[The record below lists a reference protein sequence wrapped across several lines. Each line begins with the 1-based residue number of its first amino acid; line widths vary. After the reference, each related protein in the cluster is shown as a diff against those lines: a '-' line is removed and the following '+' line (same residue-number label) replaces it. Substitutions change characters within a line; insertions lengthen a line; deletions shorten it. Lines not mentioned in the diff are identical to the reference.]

1 MQMDTQPVRGDR
13 AGLLSF
19 HDALN
24 LSGLSESRFRFLE
37 REFGPCVGIRT
48 QFFTPAEYSARQVR
62 LLLKVEEVLSKS
74 GRTPAE
80 VREKIEGFLA
90 TRGKGI
96 WTAAVTSGKGG
107 VGKTSLAVNLAVSLG
122 RLGARPTIVD
132 ADLGLANA
140 HLLLDLLPR
149 RDIRDLLSGRA
160 VLEDIIVHSRYGVSL
175 VPGAS
180 GSKELADIGRE
191 GRERLAAELR
201 NLYYST
207 DTIVID
213 TGSGISEKVLRF
225 LRLVD
230 DIIVVVTPNVASC
243 IDALAIVRAAA
254 GEVWGGRVNVIVNR
268 CRDEAAAED
277 VFCRL
282 SKAAVRLGA
291 PSPRYLGH
299 VLEDHRVEEAYQE
312 GMPVTSLSPA
322 CGASRCIRKIARTI
336 LSDRRDPLSGRA
348 DDMIE
353 IFQGLADA
361 S

>member
-1 MQMDTQPVRGDR
+1 VNTQPVRGDR

-149 RDIRDLLSGRA
+149 RDVRGGSAWPRNCATSTIRPTPSSSTRVRA
-160 VLEDIIVHSRYGVSL
+160 SR
-175 VPGAS
+175 
-180 GSKELADIGRE
+180 K
-191 GRERLAAELR
+191 
-201 NLYYST
+201 
-207 DTIVID
+207 
-213 TGSGISEKVLRF
+213 RF
-225 LRLVD
+225 S
-230 DIIVVVTPNVASC
+230 ASC
-243 IDALAIVRAAA
+243 AWLTTSSSWSR
-254 GEVWGGRVNVIVNR
+254 RM
-268 CRDEAAAED
+268 
-277 VFCRL
+277 
-282 SKAAVRLGA
+282 
-291 PSPRYLGH
+291 SP
-299 VLEDHRVEEAYQE
+299 
-312 GMPVTSLSPA
+312 PA
-322 CGASRCIRKIARTI
+322 
-336 LSDRRDPLSGRA
+336 
-348 DDMIE
+348 
-353 IFQGLADA
+353 
-361 S
+361 